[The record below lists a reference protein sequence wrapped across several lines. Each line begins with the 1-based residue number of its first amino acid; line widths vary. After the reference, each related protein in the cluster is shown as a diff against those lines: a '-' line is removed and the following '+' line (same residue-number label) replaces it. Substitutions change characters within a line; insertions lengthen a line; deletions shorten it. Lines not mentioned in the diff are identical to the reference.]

1 MTSFPGFSA
10 STTLHST
17 DDRAPTV
24 TSEVAET
31 TDWTTHGI
39 NVSSSLMTSPSS
51 GWSVSLWTTSEKPET
66 DIMTASS
73 SPTFS
78 NSSAVTAEDSDDE
91 VDAAYQRLTNL
102 TVIVA
107 VYSVV
112 LVSMIVFA
120 CRRRRAGGFDYR
132 RAGDW
137 TDLEVCGGGHDD
149 DDDDVDD
156 SAAFKR
162 YWDTRRDLAER
173 QRLLDSLRVDNISS
187 VAAGHLIDRLPEDVV
202 WLAWTVARDVVVTKT
217 SSSSA

>member
-1 MTSFPGFSA
+1 
-10 STTLHST
+10 
-17 DDRAPTV
+17 
-24 TSEVAET
+24 
-31 TDWTTHGI
+31 
-39 NVSSSLMTSPSS
+39 
-51 GWSVSLWTTSEKPET
+51 
-66 DIMTASS
+66 MTASS

-202 WLAWTVARDVVVTKT
+202 
-217 SSSSA
+217 